1 MTGDLTARKMPF
13 SLEAEQSV
21 LGSVLVDAEKL
32 NDVTGF
38 LKSEDFYLD
47 EHREIYLAM
56 QELFATSRNIDVV
69 TLIETLVKSGVY
81 DRDQS
86 MAYLKVIVDTVP
98 SASNVMDYARIVKE
112 KSTLRRLINACD
124 ETCDEAFL
132 EADEVSMIIDRAEQ
146 RIFDVADHEN
156 SKGLM
161 HIREVLV
168 NTYDRLKEIQTDPE
182 GAMGTPTGF
191 AMVDQFLVGLGKGDL
206 CIVGGRPG
214 MGKSAFAISVAVN
227 VAKSTKKK
235 VCIFSLE
242 MSNEQVVQRML
253 SSEAL
258 VDNYKMRSGKL
269 DGKDWENL
277 ARASAA
283 LAETDIYIDDSTAL
297 TCAAM
302 KSKLRRMRDGL
313 GLVIIDYIGL
323 MQSERKTDNRAVEV
337 GEISRNLKIM
347 AKEMNVP
354 VIVCAQL
361 NRGTEG
367 RSEKRPSISDIR
379 DSGAIEQD
387 ADEVL
392 MIYRPEYYDGGE
404 DSENMAEIII
414 GKNRHGGTGTA
425 KVGWYK
431 DYAKFTSIDDK
442 FNEF

>member
-1 MTGDLTARKMPF
+1 MTGDITARKMPF

-182 GAMGTPTGF
+182 GAHGHPDRLC
-191 AMVDQFLVGLGKGDL
+191 MVDQFLVGLGKGDL

-214 MGKSAFAISVAVN
+214 MGKSALPSACSQCRQID
-227 VAKSTKKK
+227 KKEGLY
-235 VCIFSLE
+235 FSLE

-361 NRGTEG
+361 NRGT
-367 RSEKRPSISDIR
+367 R
-379 DSGAIEQD
+379 GA
-387 ADEVL
+387 
-392 MIYRPEYYDGGE
+392 
-404 DSENMAEIII
+404 
-414 GKNRHGGTGTA
+414 
-425 KVGWYK
+425 
-431 DYAKFTSIDDK
+431 F
-442 FNEF
+442 

>member
-161 HIREVLV
+161 HIREVFGQYL
-168 NTYDRLKEIQTDPE
+168 
-182 GAMGTPTGF
+182 
-191 AMVDQFLVGLGKGDL
+191 
-206 CIVGGRPG
+206 
-214 MGKSAFAISVAVN
+214 
-227 VAKSTKKK
+227 
-235 VCIFSLE
+235 
-242 MSNEQVVQRML
+242 
-253 SSEAL
+253 
-258 VDNYKMRSGKL
+258 
-269 DGKDWENL
+269 
-277 ARASAA
+277 
-283 LAETDIYIDDSTAL
+283 
-297 TCAAM
+297 
-302 KSKLRRMRDGL
+302 
-313 GLVIIDYIGL
+313 
-323 MQSERKTDNRAVEV
+323 
-337 GEISRNLKIM
+337 
-347 AKEMNVP
+347 
-354 VIVCAQL
+354 
-361 NRGTEG
+361 
-367 RSEKRPSISDIR
+367 
-379 DSGAIEQD
+379 
-387 ADEVL
+387 
-392 MIYRPEYYDGGE
+392 
-404 DSENMAEIII
+404 
-414 GKNRHGGTGTA
+414 
-425 KVGWYK
+425 
-431 DYAKFTSIDDK
+431 
-442 FNEF
+442 